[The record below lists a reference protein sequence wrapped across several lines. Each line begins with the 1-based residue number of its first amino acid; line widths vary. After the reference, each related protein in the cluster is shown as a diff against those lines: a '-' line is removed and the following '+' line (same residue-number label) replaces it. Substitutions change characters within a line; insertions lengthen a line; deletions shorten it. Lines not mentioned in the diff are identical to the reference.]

1 MKPLSIEGT
10 DRTPAIKFD
19 FDNGHLEITGESYPE
34 DVTEFY
40 KPVFTALDSYLESLA
55 DGSCDFDFKMVYFN
69 SSSAKAVMMLLD
81 KLDAAAG
88 KGAKVNIRW
97 FYDEED
103 DTMKDLGEEFSE
115 DLENAVFKLETLAK

>member
-1 MKPLSIEGT
+1 MKPLSIEAT
-10 DRTPAIKFD
+10 DRTPTVSFD

>member
-1 MKPLSIEGT
+1 MKPLSIEAT
-10 DRTPAIKFD
+10 ERTPKILFD
-19 FDNGHLEITGESYPE
+19 FEKGHLEISGESYPE

-40 KPVFTALDSYLESLA
+40 NPVFAALDAYLEKLG
-55 DGSCDFDFKMVYFN
+55 DGTCQFMFKMIYFN

-88 KGAKVNIRW
+88 KGAKVSIGW

-103 DTMKDLGEEFSE
+103 DTMKELGEEFGE
-115 DLENAVFKLETLAK
+115 DLENAEFKLEPLAK

>member
-1 MKPLSIEGT
+1 MKPLSIEET